1 MSEQENS
8 PSLPVQERDASVKW
22 AIPQEAL
29 DSIARSIASQFGG
42 RLSCVE
48 TKVASLASA
57 ATLGETSTAVE
68 EDEGEERQSLGERN
82 LKFLNF
88 YRGNWV
94 AGRLA
99 CLL

>member
-1 MSEQENS
+1 M
-8 PSLPVQERDASVKW
+8 
-22 AIPQEAL
+22 
-29 DSIARSIASQFGG
+29 
-42 RLSCVE
+42 E